1 MLSVFKKYFSKSNL
15 IESKFFDLQNVTRV
29 KNIFNAINDYSP
41 ESEIRYVGGCVRKIL
56 NNEKVD
62 DIDLATNLNPD
73 EIKQALHKK
82 KIKFYETGIEH
93 GTITAYIENEK
104 YEITS
109 LRSDISSDGR
119 HAKVKFTKDW
129 IKDAERRDFT
139 INCIYADLNGNL
151 FDPFNGKN
159 DLKNGKIVFVGEE
172 EKRIQEDYL
181 RILRYL
187 RFFSIYSKSNHDG
200 NTLRNIKKNL
210 RGISQISSE
219 RLLDEFKKIF
229 NSQSLESLCLNNDS
243 FLILKLIFPQFKHLE
258 IIKKLNPK
266 MRNKLKDLDYIF
278 LLGVLTIDESD
289 NLDYFLFKFNIS
301 KKNQKR
307 IINIKDFFYSRKTE
321 EKFSFKLLRKYFYI
335 FGKESLI
342 DILNYK
348 LFFSKADK
356 KLEEYLEYFQDKRPP
371 IFPIKA
377 EYLMKKFNLLEGKKL
392 GDYLKLVEKHWID
405 NDFNIS
411 EEEIEKI
418 IKN

>member
-1 MLSVFKKYFSKSNL
+1 
-15 IESKFFDLQNVTRV
+15 
-29 KNIFNAINDYSP
+29 
-41 ESEIRYVGGCVRKIL
+41 
-56 NNEKVD
+56 
-62 DIDLATNLNPD
+62 
-73 EIKQALHKK
+73 
-82 KIKFYETGIEH
+82 
-93 GTITAYIENEK
+93 
-104 YEITS
+104 
-109 LRSDISSDGR
+109 
-119 HAKVKFTKDW
+119 
-129 IKDAERRDFT
+129 
-139 INCIYADLNGNL
+139 
-151 FDPFNGKN
+151 
-159 DLKNGKIVFVGEE
+159 
-172 EKRIQEDYL
+172 
-181 RILRYL
+181 
-187 RFFSIYSKSNHDG
+187 
-200 NTLRNIKKNL
+200 
-210 RGISQISSE
+210 
-219 RLLDEFKKIF
+219 
-229 NSQSLESLCLNNDS
+229 
-243 FLILKLIFPQFKHLE
+243 
-258 IIKKLNPK
+258 

-356 KLEEYLEYFQDKRPP
+356 KLDEYLEYFLDKKPP
-371 IFPIKA
+371 VFPIKA